1 MGAWTLDATAVEL
14 VADAGILGAAM
25 LVATLLRR
33 YVPLLQ
39 RYLIPNALVA
49 GAIGL
54 VLGPELIDLVP
65 ISIERMGSYV
75 YHLLA
80 LTFICVGLRS
90 TPGKRSFA
98 AFHLG
103 FMQIMCMLLQA
114 MIGLSIMLLI
124 YFLVDASVSPAA
136 GMLLTLGFGMGPGV
150 AYSIGDSWSAF
161 GFEEGG
167 AVGLSL
173 AAIGFLIAYVVGV
186 AIVHRHG
193 LANGSALPRSV
204 RTGVRTSEER
214 TVAGHLTLSPAAI
227 EPLAFHLAMV
237 AAIYGV
243 TYLVVSGLAMG
254 LESVGLAQEAPIV
267 WSFHFILANLLALI
281 ARRILTAAGGSSVL
295 DDGLLDRL
303 TGVMADYLIAASI
316 MAISLGIAWRYA
328 LPIMLMAVLGTLVT
342 YWALAFTSK
351 RIFRE
356 YRFERF
362 IGIFGEMT
370 GTVTSG
376 LALIRILD
384 PEYKSPV
391 AQDLVLASGIALA
404 LGFPLLVLIN
414 LPFTA
419 FGGRIEGFFVLF
431 GLLAAYFL
439 LIMLAW
445 RIYYSRSSGA

>member
-14 VADAGILGAAM
+14 MADAGILGAAM
-25 LVATLLRR
+25 LVATVLRR
-33 YVPLLQ
+33 YVPILQ
-39 RYLIPNALVA
+39 KYLIPNALVA
-49 GAIGL
+49 GAIGMI
-54 VLGPELIDLVP
+54 LGPELVGLVP

-124 YFLVDASVSPAA
+124 YYLVDSTVSPAA

-161 GFEEGG
+161 GFAEGG

-173 AAIGFLIAYVVGV
+173 AAVGFLIAYVVGV

-193 LANGSALPRSV
+193 RATGSALPKSV

-237 AAIYGV
+237 AAIYGM
-243 TYLVVSGLAMG
+243 TYLAVSGLTMG
-254 LESVGLAQEAPIV
+254 LEAAGLARETPIV
-267 WSFHFILANLLALI
+267 WSFHFILANLLALSV
-281 ARRILTAAGGSSVL
+281 RRMITVLGGTGIL

-328 LPIMLMAVLGTLVT
+328 LPIVLMAAAGTVVT
-342 YWALAFTSK
+342 YAALTFTST
-351 RIFRE
+351 RIFRQ

-370 GTVTSG
+370 GTLTSG

-391 AQDLVLASGIALA
+391 AQDLVLSSGVALA

-419 FGGRIEGFFVLF
+419 FAGRTEGFLVLF
-431 GLLAAYFL
+431 ALLAAYFML
-439 LIMLAW
+439 TMLAW
-445 RIYYSRSSGA
+445 RIFHTRTRQA